1 MLISPNCSTI
11 RHLTPMMKADADSPV
26 SNSAQAFFRTQAAPQ
41 RRSEIAV
48 VETRP
53 WKEKVK

>member
-1 MLISPNCSTI
+1 MMMIKPNCSTI

-26 SNSAQAFFRTQAAPQ
+26 SIKLLAFFRTQAAPQ

-48 VETRP
+48 VDDRP
-53 WKEKVK
+53 